1 MCFRMT
7 CFRLQMICFSIWS
20 SVRQP
25 VKMTKKRSI
34 RVKTSLHIESLWSHL
49 CTSDVSC
56 PLLLFLTGLTEHEI
70 ISQVTMFVFAGYETS
85 AIALVFF
92 SVQFGT
98 KSWNHETPSKWN
110 RLHFPKQGRIKVSDY
125 GVVFLILFDENIKS
139 ELSLTKIVICNNLIG
154 SSWVWSSDAD
164 GVPGQCGQWVSEVM
178 SFYLCLLKEY
188 TLWDRVVTKR
198 ERRSV
203 PQPIGPELQ
212 AV

>member
-1 MCFRMT
+1 M
-7 CFRLQMICFSIWS
+7 LQHLIKCQTASENDKEKKHKGKNITTHRVPVVTSMHIRCLMPS
-20 SVRQP
+20 SVVP
-25 VKMTKKRSI
+25 NRSYWT
-34 RVKTSLHIESLWSHL
+34 RDNFP
-49 CTSDVSC
+49 SDHVCVCWLRDECHRSC
-56 PLLLFLTGLTEHEI
+56 
-70 ISQVTMFVFAGYETS
+70 
-85 AIALVFF
+85 FF

-154 SSWVWSSDAD
+154 SSWVWSSDAN

>member
-34 RVKTSLHIESLWSHL
+34 TVKTSLHIESLWSHL

-85 AIALVFF
+85 AIALVFLAY
-92 SVQFGT
+92 SLARNPEIM
-98 KSWNHETPSKWN
+98 K
-110 RLHFPKQGRIKVSDY
+110 RLQSEIVSDY